1 MVNTL
6 DIGPL
11 SWVKGEIEL
20 ALEQTMGELTAYLAE
35 PAHDEALLKQAYT
48 NLHQAHGAL
57 AIVGLDGLTEF
68 SLAVEESLVALAA
81 GRVTEPARLVPVVQS
96 CVVELRQYLDDLMAG
111 AAHQPLKLF
120 PLYRALLIQQGLPE
134 PEAQA
139 LFFPDLTQRPPRRE
153 REPEPLLGDALDAR
167 LRAARMGFER
177 GLLTWIKGDA
187 KGISEM
193 KASLTMVELTQT
205 TPAGRSLWWISLGV
219 LDALGADGFENVAE
233 PKRFLLRLASHI
245 KKHVEGHRDVAP
257 ALLREAL
264 YLAAVASHGHAALA
278 VVRAAYRLER
288 LIPVAEVAA
297 RRQVEH
303 LNRLRDLIGAAQKNW
318 RDLCG
323 GAMAALP
330 RFHEAVTWFDN
341 AAAATQEAAFVTLA
355 HVIREQADLLRRNP
369 MRHTEALGVE
379 MANALHLAFSALD
392 HFDFLGSAF
401 AEQVDECVK
410 RLFSAASGEAPVAQ
424 EMPPLDAIP
433 QAAAGA
439 ALLPAPVAHDI
450 HRQLGLV
457 EQTLDRFFRDPT
469 QKTLLTNVFAP
480 LQQVRDALLQ
490 LNENRAVG
498 VVDECVATATGFA
511 QSESSPQQA
520 AFDQVAQKLLSIG
533 FFVSQL
539 AVGPANPEQF
549 FGAGDQAGDV
559 LEPNALLPN
568 AAIQPADLSAE
579 AADALDADLR
589 AIFLEEAEEILA
601 SLAAALPKLHSA
613 ADDRDSLV
621 IVRRGFHT
629 LKGSGRMVGLHDLG
643 EVAWVVEQVLNHWL
657 DEALAATPGLLS
669 MLDNA
674 TQLFN
679 HWVQQSGL
687 QRLDVQVA
695 KALVQQ
701 CEALGAVS
709 VAPTFF
715 SAETEAPAEA
725 LNHVPMQ
732 PPAPGNPSVG
742 DDLTG
747 RIVEPFAETAGG
759 PGVETAVETAVEA
772 IRGTSVADAVAAFAD
787 GMPKASITERP
798 VSETVEAGQA
808 GQPATPLDEAAGSA
822 APATPFAPPTAASA
836 DVLAFPAPAA
846 VRVGGLDIVP
856 ALYNM
861 YLEEAQGYVA
871 TLQAQL
877 GQESVPKL
885 AVIRAA
891 HTLASISAATGFAP
905 IHHLAHALENALVR
919 FEQLATPPNDT
930 QRFVFARCAGALEG
944 MLGAVSARRMPGEE
958 AALAATLEAMAT
970 DMAAP
975 SAEKGKASGS
985 RPADA
990 PSAQSLASVPT
1001 TVPVTAI
1008 APVQAEEPEAVDSQV
1023 LSVFMEESADLL
1035 RDIGEQLRAWQI
1047 SPEDDN
1053 VTQALAR
1060 SLHTFKGSARMV
1072 GAMACSDVL
1081 HGMETRLEEALAAQA
1096 VSPAFFNEME
1106 NALDQA
1112 AGLLDHLR
1120 GPSASAAALDAN
1132 TLDQGRAIHDVMHA
1146 EPGSGP
1152 LAAPAAGAANN
1163 AVVVRVR
1170 ADLIDQ
1176 WVNEAGEMSIARTR
1190 IEGGL
1195 REIKGALMELTDSVS
1210 RLRNQLREVEIQA
1223 ESQLQ
1228 SQAALA
1234 ADQAAQFDPL
1244 EFDRF
1249 TRFQEVTRM
1258 MAESVNDVA
1267 TVQHNLLLNLDHA
1280 NAALMAQARL
1290 NRDLSQHLMRAR
1302 MMPFES
1308 LAERLYRVVRQA
1320 AKDADKQVALHIQHG
1335 EIEMDRSSL
1344 EKMVGSLEHL
1354 LRNSI
1359 AHGIESVPQRIAA
1372 GKLATGQ
1379 INLALKQEDNDIV
1392 ISLADDGAGLDFARI
1407 RQHAVERGLLSPEV
1421 AATADES
1428 RLSGLIFH
1436 PGFSTAEEVTSL
1448 SGRGVGLGVVKN
1460 ETAALGGR
1468 IEVRSQANVGTTFLL
1483 AMPQTMAI
1491 AQVVLVRAG
1500 DRHYAIPSA
1509 LVAQVNELKPEAIA
1523 SIREAGQIV
1532 WQGET
1537 YPWHYLPH
1545 LLGEPSATPVAAA
1558 RTWLMHVNSG
1568 SGRMALEVDAMAGNQ
1583 EIVIKP
1589 IGPQLARVPWL
1600 LGATVLADGEV
1611 VFLINP
1617 VVLLASNAERAADMT
1632 YDTVA
1637 AQPPAPAVVMVVDD
1651 SLTVRKVMGRLLDRH
1666 GYRVVTAK
1674 DGVDALEQLRDTP
1687 PDDMP
1692 VVMLIDIEMPRM
1704 DGFELARHLRSDAQL
1719 ALMPLIAITSRTADK
1734 HRQHARDVGINHY
1747 LGKPYNEEELLAL
1760 VTRYARQNLTAIR
1773 TDAMAQEMQPAPGAP
1788 INSAINL
1795 DLNPEFASV
1804 VNSENPS

>member
-6 DIGPL
+6 DLGPL

-35 PAHDEALLKQAYT
+35 PAHDEALLKQAYA

-111 AAHQPLKLF
+111 AAHQPLKLL
-120 PLYRALLIQQGLPE
+120 PLYRALLLQQGLPE
-134 PEAQA
+134 PEAHA

-153 REPEPLLGDALDAR
+153 REPEHLLGDALDAR

-177 GLLTWIKGDA
+177 GLLKWIKGDA

-219 LDALGADGFENVAE
+219 LDALGVDGFEDAAE
-233 PKRFLLRLASHI
+233 AKRFLLRLASHI

-288 LIPVAEVAA
+288 LIPVAEAAA

-341 AAAATQEAAFVTLA
+341 AAAATQEAAFVALA
-355 HVIREQADLLRRNP
+355 HAIREQADLLRRNP

-401 AEQVDECVK
+401 AEQVDGCVK
-410 RLFSAASGEAPVAQ
+410 RLFSAAAGEAPVTQ

-457 EQTLDRFFRDPT
+457 EQALDRFFRDPT
-469 QKTLLTNVFAP
+469 QKTLLANVFAP

-490 LNENRAVG
+490 LNENRAAG
-498 VVDECVATATGFA
+498 VVDECVAAVAEFA
-511 QSESSPQQA
+511 QSGPSPQQA

-568 AAIQPADLSAE
+568 AAIVPADLSAE

-674 TQLFN
+674 TQLFD
-679 HWVQQSGL
+679 HWVRQSGL
-687 QRLDVQVA
+687 QRLDVQAA
-695 KALVQQ
+695 KALVRQ
-701 CEALGAVS
+701 CEALGAVP

-725 LNHVPMQ
+725 LSNVLLQ
-732 PPAPGNPSVG
+732 PAAPGNPPVG

-747 RIVEPFAETAGG
+747 RIVEPCAETAGG
-759 PGVETAVETAVEA
+759 PGLGAAVETAVEI
-772 IRGTSVADAVAAFAD
+772 IRGTAVADAAAFAD
-787 GMPKASITERP
+787 GMPKAPITERP
-798 VSETVEAGQA
+798 VGETVEAGEA
-808 GQPATPLDEAAGSA
+808 GQPATPPGEAAGSS

-846 VRVGGLDIVP
+846 VRVGGLDIAP

-958 AALAATLEAMAT
+958 AALAATLEAMSPG
-970 DMAAP
+970 MAAP
-975 SAEKGKASGS
+975 SAEEGKASGS
-985 RPADA
+985 RPADV
-990 PSAQSLASVPT
+990 PSAQSLASVP
-1001 TVPVTAI
+1001 PAAPATAI
-1008 APVQAEEPEAVDSQV
+1008 APVQAEEPEAIDSQL

-1096 VSPAFFNEME
+1096 VTPAFFNEME

-1112 AGLLDHLR
+1112 AGLLEHLR

-1132 TLDQGRAIHDVMHA
+1132 TLDQGRAIPDAMHT

-1152 LAAPAAGAANN
+1152 LAGAANN

-1320 AKDADKQVALHIQHG
+1320 AKDADKQVVLHIQHG
-1335 EIEMDRSSL
+1335 EIEMDRSTL

-1359 AHGIESVPQRIAA
+1359 AHGIESAPQRIAA
-1372 GKLATGQ
+1372 GKPATGQ

-1545 LLGEPSATPVAAA
+1545 LLGEPGATPVAAA

-1617 VVLLASNAERAADMT
+1617 VVLLASNAERAVAMT
-1632 YDTVA
+1632 YDA
-1637 AQPPAPAVVMVVDD
+1637 ADAQPPAPAVVMVVDD

-1674 DGVDALEQLRDTP
+1674 DGVDALEQLRDTL

-1692 VVMLIDIEMPRM
+1692 AVMLIDIEMPRM

-1734 HRQHARDVGINHY
+1734 HRQHAREVGINHY

-1760 VTRYARQNLTAIR
+1760 VTRYARQNLTATR
-1773 TDAMAQEMQPAPGAP
+1773 MNAMAQEMQPAPGSP

-1795 DLNPEFASV
+1795 DLNPAFASV
-1804 VNSENPS
+1804 VHSENPS